1 MYLNISLSLRRLVV
15 WSLSCP
21 PSIPESHR
29 FRQKHHMAT
38 VSGCLGQGAAQ
49 HCSLH
54 VTFSLTWHDCCDVS
68 SRCQLTI
75 PNSISFKTCPFL
87 KPLTSLRW
95 RRASLF
101 YIAFVNTMCI
111 FSTQICVVGSISQKH
126 EKVLLLNS
134 GKNYRGTVHMHFPC
148 VLNMSLRVKH
158 R

>member
-21 PSIPESHR
+21 PSIRENPQIQAE
-29 FRQKHHMAT
+29 T
-38 VSGCLGQGAAQ
+38 PYGNGVGCLGQGAAQ

-54 VTFSLTWHDCCDVS
+54 VTFSLTWHDCCDAS
-68 SRCQLTI
+68 SRCQLTF
-75 PNSISFKTCPFL
+75 PDSISFKTCPFL

-95 RRASLF
+95 RWASLF

-111 FSTQICVVGSISQKH
+111 FSTQICVIGSISQKR

-134 GKNYRGTVHMHFPC
+134 GKNYRGAVHMHFPC
-148 VLNMSLRVKH
+148 VLNMVLRVKH